1 MIKVYFRGNDMSKK
15 NSLGDVDVAALESLA
30 SGFPATQPPVSTDKS
45 SQKQPEKDVTIT
57 LRIPPRIAKDL
68 KIKAATADKTQR
80 EFILEGL
87 KLMGIDVKDEDIA
100 DRRKS

>member
-1 MIKVYFRGNDMSKK
+1 MSKTK
-15 NSLGDVDVAALESLA
+15 KGLGDIDTSALEDFA
-30 SGFPATQPPVSTDKS
+30 AENFPKTQPVKTIS
-45 SQKQPEKDVTIT
+45 SAKEKRSKDVTIT

-68 KIKAATADKTQR
+68 RIKAATADKTQR

-87 KLMGIDVKDEDIA
+87 KKMGIDVKDEDIA

>member
-1 MIKVYFRGNDMSKK
+1 MTKAKKGLGNIDTS
-15 NSLGDVDVAALESLA
+15 ALDNYA
-30 SGFPATQPPVSTDKS
+30 SDNFPKTQPSRDKS
-45 SQKQPEKDVTIT
+45 TKKKPERDVTIT

-68 KIKAATADKTQR
+68 RIKAATADKTQR

-87 KLMGIDVKDEDIA
+87 KKMGIDIKDEDIA

>member
-1 MIKVYFRGNDMSKK
+1 MSKIK
-15 NSLGDVDVAALESLA
+15 KGLGDIDTSALGDFAAEN
-30 SGFPATQPPVSTDKS
+30 FPKTQPAKS
-45 SQKQPEKDVTIT
+45 KLNKEKPARDVTIT

-68 KIKAATADKTQR
+68 RIKAATADKTQR

-87 KLMGIDVKDEDIA
+87 KKMGIDVQDEDIA

>member
-1 MIKVYFRGNDMSKK
+1 MSKK
-15 NSLGDVDVAALESLA
+15 NSLGDVDVTALEGLA
-30 SGFPATQPPVSTDKS
+30 SSFPATQPSPSKDQPTKDKL
-45 SQKQPEKDVTIT
+45 EKDVTIT

-87 KLMGIDVKDEDIA
+87 KLMGVDVKDEDIA

>member
-1 MIKVYFRGNDMSKK
+1 MRCVCYLKY
-15 NSLGDVDVAALESLA
+15 
-30 SGFPATQPPVSTDKS
+30 PVFE
-45 SQKQPEKDVTIT
+45 QRPEKDVTIT
-57 LRIPPRIAKDL
+57 LRIPPYIAKDL

>member
-1 MIKVYFRGNDMSKK
+1 MSK
-15 NSLGDVDVAALESLA
+15 NNNLGDIDVTALEGLA
-30 SGFPATQPPVSTDKS
+30 SNLPTTQPVTDKS
-45 SQKQPEKDVTIT
+45 NKNKAEKDVTIT

-87 KLMGIDVKDEDIA
+87 KLMGIDVRDEDVC

>member
-1 MIKVYFRGNDMSKK
+1 MSKK
-15 NSLGDVDVAALESLA
+15 NSLGDVDVAALQGLA
-30 SGFPATQPPVSTDKS
+30 SSFPATAPSSSNDKPT
-45 SQKQPEKDVTIT
+45 KDKPEKDVTIT

-68 KIKAATADKTQR
+68 RIKAATADKTQR

-87 KLMGIDVKDEDIA
+87 KLMGVDIKDEDIA

>member
-1 MIKVYFRGNDMSKK
+1 MSKK
-15 NSLGDVDVAALESLA
+15 NSLGNVDVTALEGLA
-30 SGFPATQPPVSTDKS
+30 SSFPPTQPSTLKS
-45 SQKQPEKDVTIT
+45 TKGKPEKDVTIT

-68 KIKAATADKTQR
+68 RIKAATADKTQR

>member
-1 MIKVYFRGNDMSKK
+1 MSKAK
-15 NSLGDVDVAALESLA
+15 KGLADIDTSALENYA
-30 SGFPATQPPVSTDKS
+30 VDNFPKTQPSKDKS
-45 SQKQPEKDVTIT
+45 TKDKPEKDVTIT

-68 KIKAATADKTQR
+68 KIKAVTADKTQR

-87 KLMGIDVKDEDIA
+87 RKMGIDVKDEDIA

>member
-1 MIKVYFRGNDMSKK
+1 MSKANK
-15 NSLGDVDVAALESLA
+15 GLGDIDTSALANFA
-30 SGFPATQPPVSTDKS
+30 SDNFPRTKPSKDKTNKE
-45 SQKQPEKDVTIT
+45 KQEKDVTIT

-68 KIKAATADKTQR
+68 RIKAATADKTQR

-87 KLMGIDVKDEDIA
+87 KKMGIDIKDEDIA

>member
-1 MIKVYFRGNDMSKK
+1 MSK
-15 NSLGDVDVAALESLA
+15 NNNLGDIDVTALKGLA
-30 SGFPATQPPVSTDKS
+30 SNLPTTQPVTDKS
-45 SQKQPEKDVTIT
+45 NKNKAEKDVTIT

-87 KLMGIDVKDEDIA
+87 KLMGIDVRDEDVC

>member
-1 MIKVYFRGNDMSKK
+1 MSKPK
-15 NSLGDVDVAALESLA
+15 KGLGDIDTSALGDFAAEN
-30 SGFPATQPPVSTDKS
+30 FPKTQPGTRKLAK
-45 SQKQPEKDVTIT
+45 QKPEKDVTIT

-68 KIKAATADKTQR
+68 RIKAATADKTQR

-87 KLMGIDVKDEDIA
+87 KKMGIDVKDEDIA

>member
-1 MIKVYFRGNDMSKK
+1 MSK
-15 NSLGDVDVAALESLA
+15 NNNLGDIDVTALEGLA
-30 SGFPATQPPVSTDKS
+30 SNLPTTQPVKDKS
-45 SQKQPEKDVTIT
+45 NKNKTEKDVTIT

>member
-1 MIKVYFRGNDMSKK
+1 MSKS
-15 NSLGDVDVAALESLA
+15 NNLGDIDVTALEALA
-30 SGFPATQPPVSTDKS
+30 SNLPTTQPVKDKS
-45 SQKQPEKDVTIT
+45 SKNQTEKDVTIT

-80 EFILEGL
+80 ELILEGL

>member
-1 MIKVYFRGNDMSKK
+1 MSKAK
-15 NSLGDVDVAALESLA
+15 KGLGDIDTSALGDFAAEN
-30 SGFPATQPPVSTDKS
+30 FPKTQPAKS
-45 SQKQPEKDVTIT
+45 KSAKEKPEKDVTIT

-68 KIKAATADKTQR
+68 RIKAATADKTQR

-87 KLMGIDVKDEDIA
+87 KKMGIDVNDEDIA

>member
-1 MIKVYFRGNDMSKK
+1 MSK
-15 NSLGDVDVAALESLA
+15 NNNLGDIDVTALEGLA
-30 SGFPATQPPVSTDKS
+30 SNLPTTQPAPIKDKPS
-45 SQKQPEKDVTIT
+45 KDKAEKDVTIT
-57 LRIPPRIAKDL
+57 LRIPPYIAKDL

>member
-1 MIKVYFRGNDMSKK
+1 MD
-15 NSLGDVDVAALESLA
+15 
-30 SGFPATQPPVSTDKS
+30 SGFFFPFLLSLCLSIRCCSRYCSTSIAKANS
-45 SQKQPEKDVTIT
+45 SKAEKDVTIT
-57 LRIPPRIAKDL
+57 LRIPPYIAKDL

-80 EFILEGL
+80 QFILEGL

>member
-1 MIKVYFRGNDMSKK
+1 MSKPK
-15 NSLGDVDVAALESLA
+15 KGLGDIDTSALGDFAAEN
-30 SGFPATQPPVSTDKS
+30 FPKTQPAKS
-45 SQKQPEKDVTIT
+45 KTAKEKPEKDVTIT

-68 KIKAATADKTQR
+68 RIKAATADKTQR

-87 KLMGIDVKDEDIA
+87 KKMGIDVKDEDIA

>member
-1 MIKVYFRGNDMSKK
+1 MSKK
-15 NSLGDVDVAALESLA
+15 KSLGDVDVAALEGLA
-30 SGFPATQPPVSTDKS
+30 SSFPATQASPSPDQPAKDK
-45 SQKQPEKDVTIT
+45 PIKDVTIT

-87 KLMGIDVKDEDIA
+87 KLMGVDVKDEDIA
-100 DRRKS
+100 DRRKSIAVSRQTR

>member
-1 MIKVYFRGNDMSKK
+1 MSKPK
-15 NSLGDVDVAALESLA
+15 KGLEDIDTSALGDFAAEN
-30 SGFPATQPPVSTDKS
+30 FPRTQPAKS
-45 SQKQPEKDVTIT
+45 KSAKEKPEKDVTIT

-68 KIKAATADKTQR
+68 RIKAATADKTQR

-87 KLMGIDVKDEDIA
+87 RKMGIDVKEKDIA

>member
-1 MIKVYFRGNDMSKK
+1 MSKS
-15 NSLGDVDVAALESLA
+15 NNLGDIDVTALEGLA
-30 SGFPATQPPVSTDKS
+30 SNLPTTQPVADKPN
-45 SQKQPEKDVTIT
+45 KKKALKDVTIT

-87 KLMGIDVKDEDIA
+87 KLMGIDVRDEDVC

>member
-1 MIKVYFRGNDMSKK
+1 MSKNK
-15 NSLGDVDVAALESLA
+15 NLGDIDVTALEGLA
-30 SGFPATQPPVSTDKS
+30 SKLPTTQPVKD
-45 SQKQPEKDVTIT
+45 QPNKNKAEKDVTIT

>member
-1 MIKVYFRGNDMSKK
+1 MSKK
-15 NSLGDVDVAALESLA
+15 NSLGDVDFTALEGLA
-30 SGFPATQPPVSTDKS
+30 SSFPATGPSPSKDKLI
-45 SQKQPEKDVTIT
+45 KDKLEKDVTIT

-87 KLMGIDVKDEDIA
+87 KLMGVDVKDEDIA

>member
-1 MIKVYFRGNDMSKK
+1 MSKAK
-15 NSLGDVDVAALESLA
+15 EGLGDIDTSALKDFAAEN
-30 SGFPATQPPVSTDKS
+30 FPTTQPAKSKSTKE
-45 SQKQPEKDVTIT
+45 KAEKDVTLT

-68 KIKAATADKTQR
+68 RIKAATADKTQR

-87 KLMGIDVKDEDIA
+87 KKMGINVRDEDIA

>member
-1 MIKVYFRGNDMSKK
+1 MTKAKKGLGNIDTS
-15 NSLGDVDVAALESLA
+15 ALDNYA
-30 SGFPATQPPVSTDKS
+30 SDNFPKTQPSRDKS
-45 SQKQPEKDVTIT
+45 TKDKAEKDVTIT

-68 KIKAATADKTQR
+68 RIKAATADKTQR

-87 KLMGIDVKDEDIA
+87 KKMGIDVKDEDIA

>member
-1 MIKVYFRGNDMSKK
+1 MSKASK
-15 NSLGDVDVAALESLA
+15 GLGNVDVTVLDELA
-30 SGFPATQPPVSTDKS
+30 SSFPSTQPSTTTNKPS
-45 SQKQPEKDVTIT
+45 NEQPEKDVTIT

-80 EFILEGL
+80 EFILYGL
-87 KLMGIDVKDEDIA
+87 KLMGIDIQDEDIA

>member
-1 MIKVYFRGNDMSKK
+1 MSKK
-15 NSLGDVDVAALESLA
+15 NSLGDVDVAALEGLA
-30 SGFPATQPPVSTDKS
+30 SSFPATQPSPSKDKPT
-45 SQKQPEKDVTIT
+45 KDKPTKDVTIT

-87 KLMGIDVKDEDIA
+87 KLMGVDVKDEDIA

>member
-1 MIKVYFRGNDMSKK
+1 MSKS
-15 NSLGDVDVAALESLA
+15 NNLGDIDVTALEGLA
-30 SGFPATQPPVSTDKS
+30 KNLPTTQPLTDKPN
-45 SQKQPEKDVTIT
+45 KNKALKDVTIT

-87 KLMGIDVKDEDIA
+87 KLMGIDVRDEDVC

>member
-1 MIKVYFRGNDMSKK
+1 MFNKGHLDWHWVDDIPTLLKVVTETEPSK
-15 NSLGDVDVAALESLA
+15 D
-30 SGFPATQPPVSTDKS
+30 QPSKDKL
-45 SQKQPEKDVTIT
+45 EKDVTIT

-87 KLMGIDVKDEDIA
+87 KLMGVDVKDEDIA